1 MPRQDLTVDEL
12 VAALGRSQLPTV
24 IVEGQVDIQ
33 IYRWIEESIS
43 NRKVDIQSAGGRNN
57 LLLVYKRRDEFAHLP
72 VAFVADRDLW
82 LFSGI
87 PPGYPDIIWTE
98 GYSIENDLY
107 AGANLENLLNVDEVD
122 EHRQVLEAII
132 EWFAFEVEEHLAC
145 RPAQVDK
152 HCNEI
157 VPLGQNEMDQGFR
170 SSRGF
175 RSPNQTL
182 HQRIK
187 NAYQL
192 QLRGKTLFQMLN
204 RFLNARRR
212 RPKHSTLGLYEI
224 AFKMTLSHPLID
236 RLIGEIERT
245 IAGHIPPNQN

>member
-12 VAALGRSQLPTV
+12 VAVLGRSQLLTV

-33 IYRWIEESIS
+33 IYRWIEESII

-57 LLLVYKRRDEFAHLP
+57 LLLVYKRRNEFAHLP

-132 EWFAFEVEEHLAC
+132 EWFAFEVEEHLAG
-145 RPAQVDK
+145 REARVAT
-152 HCNEI
+152 HCNQ
-157 VPLGQNEMDQGFR
+157 VVRPGKTEMDQGFR
-170 SSRGF
+170 NNRRF

-187 NAYQL
+187 DAYQL
-192 QLRGKTLFQMLN
+192 QLRGKTLFQVLV
-204 RFLNARRR
+204 RFLSAANR
-212 RPKHSTLGLYEI
+212 RPKHSTPGLYEF
-224 AFKMTLSHPLID
+224 AVKMTSPQPLMD

-245 IAGHIPPNQN
+245 IAGHTPPN

>member
-43 NRKVDIQSAGGRNN
+43 NRKVDVQSAGGRNN
-57 LLLVYKRRDEFAHLP
+57 LLLVYKRRNEFARLP

-87 PPGYPDIIWTE
+87 PPDYPDIIWTE

-132 EWFAFEVEEHLAC
+132 EWFAFEVEEHLAG
-145 RPAQVDK
+145 REARVATG
-152 HCNEI
+152 CNRV
-157 VPLGQNEMDQGFR
+157 VPLGETEMEPGFR
-170 SSRGF
+170 NSRGF
-175 RSPNQTL
+175 RPPNKAL
-182 HQRIK
+182 HQQIK
-187 NAYQL
+187 DRYQL
-192 QLRGKTLFQMLN
+192 QLRGKLLFQMLN

-212 RPKHSTLGLYEI
+212 RPKHSTLALCEI
-224 AFKMTLSHPLID
+224 AFKMTPSHPLMD
-236 RLIGEIERT
+236 RFIREIERT
-245 IAGHIPPNQN
+245 IAAHTPAN

>member
-1 MPRQDLTVDEL
+1 MARSNMTVDDW
-12 VAALGRSQLPTV
+12 VATFRNAYFPTV
-24 IVEGQVDIQ
+24 IVEGENDIP
-33 IYRWIEESIS
+33 IYRRIEKYIG
-43 NRKVDIQSAGGRNN
+43 VQDADVIQVGGRNN
-57 LLLVYKRRDEFAHLP
+57 LLSLYERRKEFAHLP

>member
-12 VAALGRSQLPTV
+12 VAVLGRSQLPTV

-33 IYRWIEESIS
+33 IYRWIEESII

-57 LLLVYKRRDEFAHLP
+57 LLLVYKRRNEFAHLP

-132 EWFAFEVEEHLAC
+132 EWFAFEVEEHLAG
-145 RPAQVDK
+145 REARVAT
-152 HCNEI
+152 HCNQ
-157 VPLGQNEMDQGFR
+157 VVRPGKTEMDQDFCTC
-170 SSRGF
+170 RGF
-175 RSPNQTL
+175 HPPNEAL
-182 HQRIK
+182 HQQIRS
-187 NAYQL
+187 AYQL
-192 QLRGKTLFQMLN
+192 QLRGKSLFEVLS
-204 RFLNARRR
+204 RFLNARNR
-212 RPKHSTLGLYEI
+212 RPKHSTLALYEI
-224 AFKMTLSHPLID
+224 AFKMTLSHELMN

-245 IAGHIPPNQN
+245 IAGHTPPN